1 MKLKPFLSPLVF
13 LFLSLPALA
22 DTFILKDGSSLEGTI
37 LSETAD
43 SYVLEVQ
50 FSKSIKDERKVLK
63 SDVVKIQRAQHD
75 LKTFES
81 IQKFLP
87 VPDLFGGDDYSRLIA
102 SVKKFIQDFP
112 QSSKAKDAKA
122 MLETLTAESSQIASG
137 GIKFN
142 GKMLS
147 AAEYQANGY
156 DLDARIKEAQIR
168 RLLADNQVLAALRL
182 FSEFD
187 RDYSTSIP
195 RGALLDTIR
204 QAIQRH
210 LGEIRLGLANLDVL
224 IKQRNSGLT
233 QMAVDNRNNTVNAIR
248 EEEERIEANYKAE
261 KEAKQIW
268 LSTTPYHK
276 ASMEDAIRNGELEL
290 NRINAV
296 KTTLGVE
303 GGKAFRD
310 AWNAVNGGGDSAA
323 VTAAMAAAKT
333 AMVPERYLAPL
344 EEAAK
349 KIK

>member
-1 MKLKPFLSPLVF
+1 
-13 LFLSLPALA
+13 
-22 DTFILKDGSSLEGTI
+22 
-37 LSETAD
+37 
-43 SYVLEVQ
+43 
-50 FSKSIKDERKVLK
+50 
-63 SDVVKIQRAQHD
+63 
-75 LKTFES
+75 
-81 IQKFLP
+81 
-87 VPDLFGGDDYSRLIA
+87 
-102 SVKKFIQDFP
+102 
-112 QSSKAKDAKA
+112 
-122 MLETLTAESSQIASG
+122 
-137 GIKFN
+137 
-142 GKMLS
+142 
-147 AAEYQANGY
+147 
-156 DLDARIKEAQIR
+156 
-168 RLLADNQVLAALRL
+168 
-182 FSEFD
+182 
-187 RDYSTSIP
+187 
-195 RGALLDTIR
+195 
-204 QAIQRH
+204 
-210 LGEIRLGLANLDVL
+210 LDVL